1 MPAPLTV
8 PFRGSAATAAGLL
21 TKGQLRGPAW
31 QRLLPD
37 VYAHRDLPVD
47 HGVRCAATALLLP
60 PGTAI
65 GGLSAAYLWGAD
77 LVRPRSPVSVVAP
90 RNGWMIRDRR
100 ISAHYTTL
108 ADTDLTVT
116 GGLPVTT
123 VERTAFDLG
132 RRLPRSEAVVVL
144 DALLHRGLDPGDVSV
159 LIRQRP
165 RWPGIARLEEALRLA
180 DARAE
185 SPMETRLRLLFGDAG
200 LPGARPQCEVR
211 DERGKLVGRVDL
223 GWPAARLAVEY
234 EGDHHRDRDQFRRDL
249 ARVNALRLAGWTVL
263 RFTADDV
270 NRHPEKTAGI
280 IAAELARLMP

>member
-21 TKGQLRGPAW
+21 TKSQLRGPTW

-37 VYAHRDLPVD
+37 VYAHRDLPLD
-47 HGVRCAATALLLP
+47 HRVRCAAAALLLP

-65 GGLSAAYLWGAD
+65 GGLSAAYLWGAE
-77 LVRPRSPVSVVAP
+77 LVRPQSPVSVVAP
-90 RNGWMIRDRR
+90 RNGWMIRDHR
-100 ISAHYTTL
+100 ITTHYTTL
-108 ADTDLTVT
+108 ADTDLTVA

-132 RRLPRSEAVVVL
+132 RRLPRTEAVVVL
-144 DALLHRGLDPGDVSV
+144 DALLHRGLDPGDVSA

-165 RWPGIARLEEALRLA
+165 RWPGIARLEGALRLA
-180 DARAE
+180 DGRAE
-185 SPMETRLRLLFGDAG
+185 SPMETRLRLLVGDAG
-200 LPGARPQCEVR
+200 LPSPRPQCEIR
-211 DERGKLVGRVDL
+211 DQRGKLIGRVDL
-223 GWPAARLAVEY
+223 GWPVARLAVEY

-249 ARVNALRLAGWTVL
+249 ARANALRLAGWTVL
-263 RFTADDV
+263 RFTSDDV

-280 IAAELARLMP
+280 VAPSWRG